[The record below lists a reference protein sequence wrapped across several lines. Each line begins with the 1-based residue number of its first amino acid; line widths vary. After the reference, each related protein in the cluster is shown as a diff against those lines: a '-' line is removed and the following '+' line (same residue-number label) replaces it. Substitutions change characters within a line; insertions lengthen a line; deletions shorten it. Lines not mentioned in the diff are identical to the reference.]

1 MTQLGNFTQ
10 KAPGEPKFL
19 GVPAPTMGKLDG
31 PTRQWLMQKIIT
43 GDELSKQNGAWAGFI
58 DPENDQ
64 ACLMGL
70 YPNTR
75 IYIRMIHFRGK
86 DRLEIYLK
94 RRSEKTTDLDIELK
108 QDEDGKFLLSTMKV
122 KEYEWQSNFFK
133 FLVPKERE
141 QAFLRKLSNL
151 AGVESVELVR
161 NHKKKLKALGPFG

>member
-1 MTQLGNFTQ
+1 MTQLGNFSQ

-31 PTRQWLMQKIIT
+31 PTRQWLMKKLIL
-43 GDELSKQNGAWAGFI
+43 GNDLSNMNGAWAGFL

-75 IYIRMIHFRGK
+75 IYVRMINFRGR

-94 RRSEKTTDLDIELK
+94 RRLENTTNLEVELK
-108 QDEDGKFLLSTMKV
+108 QDEDGNFMLDTLKV
-122 KEYEWQSNFFK
+122 KEWEWQTKFFR

-141 QAFLRKLSNL
+141 RTFLTKLSNL
-151 AGVESVELVR
+151 AGVESVKLVR
-161 NHKKKLKALGPFG
+161 EHKKRLKALGPFG